1 MPQLRLCHGDVFI
14 AQLDPTVGGE
24 IRKTR
29 PVVIVSNDAINT
41 HSRVVVVAPVTS
53 NVQHASPSHII
64 VAAGTAGLVVD
75 SRVLTD
81 QIRAIDR
88 RRLVQRIGQLPVNI
102 RDRVK
107 TALRATLDL

>member
-1 MPQLRLCHGDVFI
+1 MPRGRLRLGDVFI

-41 HSRVVVVAPVTS
+41 YAQVVVVAPVTS
-53 NVQHASPSHII
+53 NVRRASPSHLI
-64 VAAGTAGLVVD
+64 VPAGTGGLATD
-75 SRVLTD
+75 SSILTD
-81 QIRAIDR
+81 QVRAIDR
-88 RRLVQRIGQLPVNI
+88 RRLVQRFGRLPTSV

-107 TALRATLDL
+107 AALRATFDL

>member
-1 MPQLRLCHGDVFI
+1 MPQLRPRHGDLYI

-41 HSRVVVVAPVTS
+41 HSRVVVIAPVTS
-53 NVQHASPSHII
+53 NVRRASPSHII
-64 VAAGTAGLVVD
+64 VSAGTAGLAVD

-81 QIRAIDR
+81 QVRAIDR
-88 RRLVQRIGQLPVNI
+88 RRLVHRVGRLPATV
-102 RDRVK
+102 REQVK
-107 TALRATLDL
+107 QALRATFDL